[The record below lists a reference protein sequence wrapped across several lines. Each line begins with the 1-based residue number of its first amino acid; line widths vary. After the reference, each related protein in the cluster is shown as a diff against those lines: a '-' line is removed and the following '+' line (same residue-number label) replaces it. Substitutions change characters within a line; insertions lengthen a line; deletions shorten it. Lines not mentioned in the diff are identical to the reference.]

1 MQAQISH
8 CRIPTALY
16 ACYQVGM
23 DLHLRIRDIRKERD
37 LTLAE
42 LAGKVGVSI
51 PHLSEVERGKKN
63 LNNHLL
69 VRLAAALGV
78 TPEDL
83 IASDSRSALAALHA
97 ELSSLDAEDR
107 DRVRAFVAALRKSR
121 EGA

>member
-8 CRIPTALY
+8 SRIPTALY

-23 DLHLRIRDIRKERD
+23 DLHLRIRDIRQERE

>member
-1 MQAQISH
+1 M
-8 CRIPTALY
+8 
-16 ACYQVGM
+16 
-23 DLHLRIRDIRKERD
+23 
-37 LTLAE
+37 TLAE

-69 VRLAAALGV
+69 VRLASALGV

>member
-8 CRIPTALY
+8 YKIPRALF

-23 DLHLRIRDIRKERD
+23 DLNLRIREIRQERD
-37 LTLAE
+37 LTLAD

-69 VRLAAALGV
+69 VRLADALGV

-83 IASDSRSALAALHA
+83 IASDNRSALAALHS
-97 ELSSLDAEDR
+97 ELSSLEPEDR

-121 EGA
+121 AGA